1 MAPEESMR
9 GLMRGSRR
17 SKWVNRSG
25 KWKRR
30 WNEQV
35 NNDRRGRVGNDPG
48 RGKVSL
54 GRLAPIPG
62 MSKVSI
68 QRR

>member
-9 GLMRGSRR
+9 GLMRGSMK
-17 SKWVNRSG
+17 SKWANRSG

-35 NNDRRGRVGNDPG
+35 NNDRRGRAGNGPG

-54 GRLAPIPG
+54 ERLAPILG
-62 MSKVSI
+62 RSMVNI

>member
-9 GLMRGSRR
+9 GLMRGSMKSR
-17 SKWVNRSG
+17 WVNRSG

-35 NNDRRGRVGNDPG
+35 NNDRRGKVGSDPG
-48 RGKVSL
+48 RGRVSL
-54 GRLAPIPG
+54 GKLAPILG
-62 MSKVSI
+62 RSMVNI

>member
-1 MAPEESMR
+1 M
-9 GLMRGSRR
+9 MRGSRR

-35 NNDRRGRVGNDPG
+35 NNDRRGRAGNGPG

-54 GRLAPIPG
+54 ERLAPILG
-62 MSKVSI
+62 RSKVNI

>member
-1 MAPEESMR
+1 MAPEESMK
-9 GLMRGSRR
+9 GLMRGSRK
-17 SKWVNRSG
+17 SKWANRSG

-35 NNDRRGRVGNDPG
+35 NNDRRGKVGNDLG
-48 RGKVSL
+48 RGRVSL

-62 MSKVSI
+62 RSKVSI